1 MRIYPHLS
9 AEHLANVYTVVD
21 EDGNALIVD
30 PAHIDRELLAVI
42 EERCSHLSAV
52 LLTHRHETHA
62 EGLGT
67 LLKIYQGVKVYSAS
81 DEIMGIPSIRL
92 SDGARFRVGRMDI
105 EAISVPGH
113 SMDSLVYRIDA
124 ALFTGDTRM
133 AGTIGS
139 TKSVIEKE
147 LLMRSIRAKLLHLP
161 DNCLIYPGHGSLSKI
176 RLEMM
181 FNQDLLAS
189 GMAIIGT

>member
-1 MRIYPHLS
+1 
-9 AEHLANVYTVVD
+9 
-21 EDGNALIVD
+21 
-30 PAHIDRELLAVI
+30 
-42 EERCSHLSAV
+42 
-52 LLTHRHETHA
+52 
-62 EGLGT
+62 
-67 LLKIYQGVKVYSAS
+67 
-81 DEIMGIPSIRL
+81 
-92 SDGARFRVGRMDI
+92 MDI

-124 ALFTGDTRM
+124 ALFTGDTLM

-189 GMAIIGT
+189 GMAVIGT